1 VTLKKFDGSVDR
13 LYLPEG
19 MLEGCLK
26 LKPVRAAAPG
36 ELKVENHCCQAP
48 EKFVEK
54 TARIIL
60 QWCITASG
68 SESHQLLAV

>member
-1 VTLKKFDGSVDR
+1 VTLKKLDGSVDR

-36 ELKVENHCCQAP
+36 ELKVEN
-48 EKFVEK
+48 KFNK
-54 TARIIL
+54 KL
-60 QWCITASG
+60 YFITTMLLPGPGKISG
-68 SESHQLLAV
+68 N